1 MKNVSAEY
9 DCIVIGGGPSGST
22 TAALVA
28 EAGYRVLLLERDAE
42 PRRKVGESLMPE
54 TYWVFERLGV
64 LGGLKH
70 GPFVEKV
77 GVQFVGSSGKE
88 SSPFLFT
95 RHDPRECGRTWHVER
110 AKFDQFLLDNAA
122 NKGVEVHRG
131 VRVLEVVFEGDRAV
145 GVRVAETKAGD
156 AATPAAEAASPVAAS
171 PTNGASRDVVRAK
184 VVVDATGQAG
194 LLGARFSLRKPNKDF
209 RKAAVWG
216 HFRGSHRD
224 VIDNG
229 VMTVCFR
236 TQSNRSWFWHI
247 PLSNDVVSIGVVGDA
262 DYFFGLGAGTPEEIF
277 AREVADCPAM
287 GQRLAGTEMV
297 AGLDVVKE
305 YSYLTSRSSGDG
317 WVLVGDSWGFIDP
330 IYSSGVWFALKS
342 GQLAADTIVEGL
354 KNGDTS
360 GEQLGKW
367 IPDFARGTGWVR
379 KLAEAWYCGQFR
391 VGKFI
396 REYPHHVRPMTDIL
410 IGRIFHPGAGDI
422 FNDLDPWLERMK
434 AEGVTS

>member
-1 MKNVSAEY
+1 M
-9 DCIVIGGGPSGST
+9 GGGPSGST

-28 EAGYRVLLLERDAE
+28 DAGYRVLLLERDAE

-64 LGGLKH
+64 LDGLKT

-77 GVQFVGSSGKE
+77 GVQFISSSGKE

-95 RHDPRECGRTWHVER
+95 RHDPRPCGRTWHVER
-110 AKFDQFLLDNAA
+110 AKFDQFLLDNATK
-122 NKGVEVHRG
+122 KGVEIHRG
-131 VRVLEVVFEGDRAV
+131 VRVLDVIFEGDRAV
-145 GVRVAETKAGD
+145 GVRIADPSVGGEPQTI
-156 AATPAAEAASPVAAS
+156 
-171 PTNGASRDVVRAK
+171 RAK
-184 VVVDATGQAG
+184 VIVDATGQAG
-194 LLGARFSLRKPNKDF
+194 LLGARFALRQPNPKF
-209 RKAAVWG
+209 KKAAIWG
-216 HFRGSHRD
+216 HFRGSRRD

-247 PLSNDVVSIGVVGDA
+247 PLSNDVVSIGCVSDA
-262 DYFFGLGAGTPEEIF
+262 DYFFRPGAGTPDEIF
-277 AREVADCPAM
+277 AGEVADCPAM
-287 GQRLAGTEMV
+287 AQRLAGTEKV

-305 YSYLTSRSSGDG
+305 YSYTTGRSSGDG
-317 WVLVGDSWGFIDP
+317 WVLVGDCWGFIDP

-342 GQLAADTIVEGL
+342 GQLAADAIVEGL
-354 KNGDTS
+354 QSGNTS

-367 IPDFARGTGWVR
+367 VPDFARGTSWVR

-396 REYPHHVRPMTDIL
+396 REYPQHIGPMTDVL
-410 IGRIFHPGAGDI
+410 IGRIFHQSAGD
-422 FNDLDPWLERMK
+422 FFDDLDPWLERMK
-434 AEGVTS
+434 SEGVTS

>member
-1 MKNVSAEY
+1 MKTSSTEY
-9 DCIVIGGGPSGST
+9 DCIVMGGGPSGST

-28 EAGYRVLLLERDAE
+28 EAGYRVLLLERDLE
-42 PRRKVGESLMPE
+42 PKRKVGESLMPE

-64 LGGLKH
+64 LEGLKH

-77 GVQFVGSSGKE
+77 GVQFVSSSGKE

-110 AKFDQFLLDNAA
+110 AKFDQFLLDNATK
-122 NKGVEVHRG
+122 KGVEVHRG
-131 VRVLEVVFEGDRAV
+131 ARVLDVVFEGDRAV
-145 GVRVAETKAGD
+145 GVKL
-156 AATPAAEAASPVAAS
+156 AADSGS
-171 PTNGASRDVVRAK
+171 TNGSNGNGAVNSVVIRAK

-194 LLGARFSLRKPNKDF
+194 LLGARFAQRTPNPAF
-209 RKAAVWG
+209 RKAAIWG
-216 HFRGSHRD
+216 HFRGSRCD

-236 TQSNRSWFWHI
+236 TLSNRSWFWHI
-247 PLSNDVVSIGVVGDA
+247 PLSNDVVSIGCVSDA
-262 DYFFGLGAGTPEEIF
+262 DYFFRPGAGTPEEIF
-277 AREVADCPAM
+277 AAEVADCPAM
-287 GQRLAGTEMV
+287 AKRIEGTEVV

-305 YSYLTSRSSGDG
+305 YSYTTGRSSGDG

-330 IYSSGVWFALKS
+330 IYSSGVYFALKS
-342 GQLAADTIVEGL
+342 GQLAADAISEGL
-354 KNGDTS
+354 HKGDTS
-360 GEQLGKW
+360 AAQLGSW
-367 IPDFARGTGWVR
+367 VNDFAVGTSWVR

-396 REYPHHVRPMTDIL
+396 REYPHHVGPMTDIL
-410 IGRIFHPGAGDI
+410 IGRIFHEGAGDM
-422 FNDLDPWLERMK
+422 FNDLDPWLDRMK

>member
-1 MKNVSAEY
+1 MAPKHTEY

-22 TAALVA
+22 TASLVA
-28 EAGYRVLLLERDAE
+28 DAGFKTLLLERDSA

-54 TYWVFERLGV
+54 TYWVFQRLGV
-64 LGGLKH
+64 LDAMKK

-77 GVQFVGSSGKE
+77 GVQFVSSSGKE

-95 RHDPRECGRTWHVER
+95 RHDPRECSRTWHVER

-122 NKGVEVHRG
+122 KKGVEVHRG
-131 VRVLEVVFEGDRAV
+131 VRVLEVVFEGERAV
-145 GVRVAETKAGD
+145 GVRIAGAEKSNGH
-156 AATPAAEAASPVAAS
+156 AASAAGNKEGNDS
-171 PTNGASRDVVRAK
+171 TMIRAK
-184 VVVDATGQAG
+184 IIVDASGQAG
-194 LLGARFSLRKPNKDF
+194 LLGARFKLRQPNPKF

-216 HFRGSHRD
+216 HFKGSRRD

-247 PLSNDVVSIGVVGDA
+247 PLSDDVVSIGVVGDA
-262 DYFFGLGAGTPEEIF
+262 DYFFGRDAGTPDEIF

-287 GQRLAGTEMV
+287 TKRLEGTEKV

-305 YSYLTSRSSGDG
+305 YSYATARPSGEG

-342 GQLAADTIVEGL
+342 GQLAADAIIEGL
-354 KNGDTS
+354 QNGDTS

-367 IPDFARGTGWVR
+367 EPDFRRGTTWVR

-396 REYPHHVRPMTDIL
+396 REYPQHVGPMTDIL
-410 IGRIFHPGAGDI
+410 IGRIFHPEAGNI
-422 FNDLDPWLERMK
+422 FDDLDPWLERMK
-434 AEGVTS
+434 QEGVTS

>member
-1 MKNVSAEY
+1 MIPASSEY

-28 EAGYRVLLLERDAE
+28 DAGFKTLLLERDAE

-64 LGGLKH
+64 LPGLKK

-77 GVQFVGSSGKE
+77 GVQFVSSSGKE
-88 SSPFLFT
+88 SSPFIFT

-122 NKGVEVHRG
+122 SKGVEVHRG
-131 VRVLEVVFEGDRAV
+131 VRVLEVVFEGERAV
-145 GVRVAETKAGD
+145 GVRI
-156 AATPAAEAASPVAAS
+156 AS
-171 PTNGASRDVVRAK
+171 PTTPNDASNPSSAGDFIRAQ
-184 VVVDATGQAG
+184 VVVDASGQAG
-194 LLGARFSLRKPNKDF
+194 LLGARFGLRNPNPKF

-216 HFRGSHRD
+216 HFRGSRRD
-224 VIDNG
+224 IIENG

-236 TQSNRSWFWHI
+236 TLSNRSWFWHI

-262 DYFFGLGAGTPEEIF
+262 DYFFRPGAGTPDEIF
-277 AREVADCPAM
+277 TAEVADCPAM
-287 GQRLAGTEMV
+287 AKRLEGTEKV

-305 YSYLTSRSSGDG
+305 YSYATARSSGDG

-342 GQLAADTIVEGL
+342 GQLAADAIIEGL
-354 KNGDTS
+354 RRGDTS
-360 GEQLGKW
+360 GAQLGKW
-367 IPDFARGTGWVR
+367 VPDFARGTTWVK

-396 REYPHHVRPMTDIL
+396 REYPHHVGPMTDIL
-410 IGRIFHPGAGDI
+410 IGRIFHPEAGRLFD
-422 FNDLDPWLERMK
+422 DLDPWLERMK

>member
-1 MKNVSAEY
+1 MIANSNEY

-28 EAGYRVLLLERDAE
+28 DAGYRVLLLERDVE

-64 LGGLKH
+64 LDALKSGL
-70 GPFVEKV
+70 FTQKV
-77 GVQFVGSSGKE
+77 GVQFVSSSGKE

-95 RHDPRECGRTWHVER
+95 RHDPHECSRTWHVER
-110 AKFDQFLLDNAA
+110 AKFDPFLLENAA
-122 NKGVEVHRG
+122 KKGVEVRRG
-131 VRVLEVVFEGDRAV
+131 ARVLEVVFERDRAV
-145 GVRVAETKAGD
+145 GVRIGEPASAGGSPSEIIRATVIVD
-156 AATPAAEAASPVAAS
+156 AAGQTGVL
-171 PTNGASRDVVRAK
+171 GSRF
-184 VVVDATGQAG
+184 G
-194 LLGARFSLRKPNKDF
+194 LRNPNPKF
-209 RKAAVWG
+209 RKTAIWG
-216 HFRGSHRD
+216 HFRGSRRD
-224 VIDNG
+224 VIDDG

-236 TQSNRSWFWHI
+236 TQSNNSWFWHI
-247 PLSNDVVSIGVVGDA
+247 PLSNDIVSIGVVGDA
-262 DYFFGLGAGTPEEIF
+262 DYFFRPGAGTPDEVF
-277 AREVADCPAM
+277 ATEVADCPAM
-287 GQRLAGTEMV
+287 AKRLEGTEKV

-305 YSYLTSRSSGDG
+305 YSYATQRASGDG

-342 GQLAADTIVEGL
+342 GQLAADAIIEGL
-354 KNGDTS
+354 QTGDTS

-367 IPDFARGTGWVR
+367 VPDFAKGTAWVR

-396 REYPHHVRPMTDIL
+396 REYPQHIGPMTDIL
-410 IGRIFHPGAGDI
+410 IGRIFQPDAGRI
-422 FNDLDPWLERMK
+422 FDDLDPWLERMK

>member
-1 MKNVSAEY
+1 MKPSSTEY
-9 DCIVIGGGPSGST
+9 DCIVMGGGPSGST

-28 EAGYRVLLLERDAE
+28 DAGFRVLLLERDVE

-64 LGGLKH
+64 LEGLKN

-77 GVQFVGSSGKE
+77 GVQFVSSSGKE

-95 RHDPRECGRTWHVER
+95 RHDPRACGRTWHVER

-122 NKGVEVHRG
+122 KKGVEVHRG
-131 VRVLEVVFEGDRAV
+131 ARVLDVVFEGERAV
-145 GVRVAETKAGD
+145 GVKLAGEAASVAGD
-156 AATPAAEAASPVAAS
+156 ANGSNG
-171 PTNGASRDVVRAK
+171 NGAPASDVIRAK
-184 VVVDATGQAG
+184 VIVDATGQAG
-194 LLGARFSLRKPNKDF
+194 LLGARFADRTPNPKF
-209 RKAAVWG
+209 RKAAIWG
-216 HFRGSHRD
+216 HFRGSRRD

-247 PLSNDVVSIGVVGDA
+247 PLSNDVVSIGCVSDA
-262 DYFFGLGAGTPEEIF
+262 DYFFRKDAGTPDEIF
-277 AREVADCPAM
+277 AAEVADCPAM
-287 GQRLAGTEMV
+287 AKRLEGTEKV

-305 YSYLTSRSSGDG
+305 YSYTTGRSSGDG

-330 IYSSGVWFALKS
+330 IYSSGVYFALKS
-342 GQLAADTIVEGL
+342 GQLAADAIAEGL
-354 KNGDTS
+354 RSGDTS
-360 GEQLGKW
+360 AAQLGKW
-367 IPDFARGTGWVR
+367 VSEFAVGTSWVR

-396 REYPHHVRPMTDIL
+396 REYPQHVGPMTDIL
-410 IGRIFHPGAGDI
+410 IGRIFHEGAGDM
-422 FNDLDPWLERMK
+422 FGDLDPWLERMK